1 MAGHFTD
8 TEWQKI
14 LTELEADQEK
24 YGVPEGGREAS
35 LVFASFNIRKLGNT
49 LHRER
54 EIDFLARFCARC
66 DLVAV
71 QEVQDNLDG
80 LRLLKDRMESKV
92 AGTGEFGLIV
102 SDINGEVPGETGMAE
117 RLAFIYRKH
126 RVRRM
131 DMASDLNIDRS
142 AVMQHFFD
150 NHKAIVKSRKAFDK
164 KMDEFDAGERSTK
177 PVYGVPAFITFI
189 RSPHVT
195 AFEIPAAND
204 EKPISFAA
212 VNAHLI
218 YGKQKERD
226 AEFEALIKWLAHR
239 LTDENR
245 MTVDNFILLGDLNLN
260 FDKPQKDRDR
270 IEKRIRLLNKE
281 AFGDAEQRR
290 IYFPLIDGDAK
301 SGKAI
306 RTNARQNQT
315 FDQIAFF
322 LGSQEKRL
330 PNDKWRTLAA
340 ENQPD
345 GFNYGVFNFTDL
357 FARALMG
364 EAYTRLTKAEKKAL
378 GKKFEHS
385 VSDHMPIWVRI
396 PRPGFAQPPQP

>member
-8 TEWQKI
+8 AEWQKI
-14 LTELEADQEK
+14 IHELEVDPST
-24 YGVPEGGREAS
+24 YGMPEGGREAS
-35 LVFASFNIRKLGNT
+35 LVFASFNIRKLGKV

-66 DLVAV
+66 DLLAI

-80 LRLLKDRMESKV
+80 LRQLKDRMEAKV
-92 AGTGEFGLIV
+92 AGQGEFGLIV

-126 RVRRM
+126 RVKRM

-142 AVMQHFFD
+142 TVMQHFFD
-150 NHKAIVKSRKAFDK
+150 NHKLIVKTRKAFDK
-164 KMDEFDAGERSTK
+164 KMEEFDAGERATK
-177 PVYGVPAFITFI
+177 PVYAVPTFITFI

-204 EKPISFAA
+204 EEPITFAA

-239 LTDENR
+239 LKSESR

-260 FDKPQKDRDR
+260 FDKPTKDRER
-270 IEKRIRLLNKE
+270 IEKRIRLLNSE
-281 AFGDAEQRR
+281 AFGDADERR
-290 IYFPLIDGDAK
+290 IYFPLIDGEAK

-322 LGSQEKRL
+322 LGSSEKRL
-330 PNDKWRTLAA
+330 PNDKWRALAA
-340 ENQPD
+340 ADEPD
-345 GFNYGVFNFTDL
+345 GFSYGVFNFADL
-357 FARALMG
+357 FARALNG
-364 EAYTRLTKAEKKAL
+364 EAYTRLDKNEKKAL

-396 PRPGFAQPPQP
+396 PRPGFALPPRV

>member
-1 MAGHFTD
+1 MAGHFTAG
-8 TEWQKI
+8 EWAKI
-14 LTELEADQEK
+14 ITELEASPES
-24 YGVPEGGREAS
+24 YGMPEGGREAS
-35 LVFASFNIRKLGNT
+35 LVFASFNIRKLGNIV
-49 LHRER
+49 HREH

-66 DLVAV
+66 DLVAI

-80 LRLLKDRMESKV
+80 LRLLKARMETKI
-92 AGTGEFGLIV
+92 AGIDEFGLIV
-102 SDINGEVPGETGMAE
+102 SDINGAVPGETGMAE
-117 RLAFIYRKH
+117 RLAFIYRKR

-142 AVMQHFFD
+142 TVMQHFFD
-150 NHKAIVKSRKAFDK
+150 NHKVIVKTRKDFDK
-164 KMDEFDAGERSTK
+164 KMAEFDAGTRRTK
-177 PVYGVPAFITFI
+177 PVYAVPAFITFM

-204 EKPISFAA
+204 AEPITFAA

-239 LTDENR
+239 LTDETR
-245 MTVDNFILLGDLNLN
+245 MTVDNFILMGDLNLN
-260 FDKPQKDRDR
+260 FDQPAKDRAR
-270 IEKRIRLLNKE
+270 IEKRIRLLNSE
-281 AFGDAEQRR
+281 AFGNADERR
-290 IYFPLIDGDAK
+290 IYFPLIDGEAK
-301 SGKAI
+301 TGKAI

-322 LGSQEKRL
+322 LGSDEKCL

-340 ENQPD
+340 NVKPD

-357 FARALMG
+357 FARALLG
-364 EAYTRLTKAEKKAL
+364 KAYSRLNKAEKTTL

-396 PRPGFAQPPQP
+396 PRPGFSTPPQV

>member
-1 MAGHFTD
+1 MAGRFTAA
-8 TEWQKI
+8 EWEKI
-14 LTELEADQEK
+14 INELETDPTT
-24 YGVPEGGREAS
+24 YGMPEGGREAS
-35 LVFASFNIRKLGNT
+35 LVFASFNIRKLGKALN
-49 LHRER
+49 RKP

-80 LRLLKDRMESKV
+80 LRQLKDRMESKV
-92 AGTGEFGLIV
+92 AGNDEFGLVV

-142 AVMQHFFD
+142 AVMEHFFN
-150 NHKAIVKSRKAFDK
+150 NHQLIVKTRKAFEK
-164 KMDEFDAGERSTK
+164 KMAEFADGTRRSK
-177 PVYGVPAFITFI
+177 PSYAVPAFITFI

-204 EKPISFAA
+204 APSVTFAA

-239 LTDENR
+239 LTDEKR
-245 MTVDNFILLGDLNLN
+245 MTVDNFILMGDLNLN
-260 FDKPQKDRDR
+260 FDQPIKDRER
-270 IEKRIRLLNKE
+270 IEERIRRLNEE
-281 AFGDAEQRR
+281 AFGDRNQRR
-290 IYFPLIDGDAK
+290 IYFPLIDGDAVT
-301 SGKAI
+301 GKHI
-306 RTNARQNQT
+306 RSNARLNQT

-322 LGSQEKRL
+322 LGSDEKCL
-330 PNDKWRTLAA
+330 PNDKWRALAA
-340 ENQPD
+340 ERKPD
-345 GFNYGVFNFTDL
+345 GFDYGVFNFSDL
-357 FARALMG
+357 FARTLMQKS
-364 EAYTRLTKAEKKAL
+364 YSRLNKAEKSSL

-396 PRPGFAQPPQP
+396 PRPGFAPPPLG

>member
-1 MAGHFTD
+1 MAGHFTN

-14 LTELEADQEK
+14 ITELEVDPAV
-24 YGVPEGGREAS
+24 YGMPEGGREAS
-35 LVFASFNIRKLGNT
+35 LVFASFNIRKLGNV

-66 DLVAV
+66 DLIAI
-71 QEVQDNLDG
+71 QEVQDNLNG
-80 LRLLKDRMESKV
+80 LRHLKGRMEAKV
-92 AGTGEFGLIV
+92 AGSDEFGLIV
-102 SDINGEVPGETGMAE
+102 SDINGAVPGETGMAE

-131 DMASDLNIDRS
+131 DMASDLNIDCS
-142 AVMQHFFD
+142 TVMQHFFD
-150 NHKAIVKSRKAFDK
+150 NHKLIVKTRKTFDK
-164 KMDEFDAGERSTK
+164 KMAEFDTGERSTK
-177 PVYGVPAFITFI
+177 PVYAVPAFITFI

-204 EKPISFAA
+204 EPPVTFAA

-239 LTDENR
+239 LKSETR
-245 MTVDNFILLGDLNLN
+245 MTVDNFILMGDLNLN
-260 FDKPQKDRDR
+260 FDQPVKDRAR
-270 IEKRIRLLNKE
+270 IEKRIRLLNEE
-281 AFGDAEQRR
+281 AFGNADERR
-290 IYFPLIDGDAK
+290 IYFPLIDGEAK
-301 SGKAI
+301 NGKAI

-322 LGSQEKRL
+322 LGAAEKRL
-330 PNDKWRTLAA
+330 PNDKWRSLAKEA
-340 ENQPD
+340 TSD

-357 FARALMG
+357 FARALNN
-364 EAYTRLTKAEKKAL
+364 EAYSRLNKDEKTAL

-396 PRPGFAQPPQP
+396 PRPGFALPPQV